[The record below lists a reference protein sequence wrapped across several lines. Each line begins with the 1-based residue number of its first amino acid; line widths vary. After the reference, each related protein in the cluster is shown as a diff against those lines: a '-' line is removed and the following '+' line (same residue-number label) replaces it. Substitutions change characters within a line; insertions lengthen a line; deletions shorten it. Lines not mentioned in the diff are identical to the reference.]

1 MQLGW
6 CDARF
11 DEWKSVAGRRNFEI
25 MRKDVSAA
33 HSAADTWGSISL
45 RCRANKGRSAC
56 SHPSYSMPHKE
67 RSRLLLLIIALPHL
81 ERARV
86 LACLQKSQ
94 AMRRSTL
101 PPPVAPRRLRRTL
114 SSYDEVR
121 QHACRRRRRVL
132 RWQTLSSADLSST
145 DPSTRHRHRSAFSPP
160 TLLRPG
166 RRVADGAGADDV
178 QATAGAVGA
187 GGAGVAQRASARV
200 GTGRKSAGSSLSR
213 TQQRRLWRFQLHC
226 NSKPRSPW
234 TTARGARVAHR
245 RALPAPTRAR
255 RNIRP
260 CLSDNS

>member
-1 MQLGW
+1 MELG
-6 CDARF
+6 RR
-11 DEWKSVAGRRNFEI
+11 RRNFEI

-114 SSYDEVR
+114 SSYDEV
-121 QHACRRRRRVL
+121 HSTPAAAAAAFCAGKPSPL
-132 RWQTLSSADLSST
+132 QT
-145 DPSTRHRHRSAFSPP
+145 SPP
-160 TLLRPG
+160 LIHQRDT
-166 RRVADGAGADDV
+166 D
-178 QATAGAVGA
+178 TA
-187 GGAGVAQRASARV
+187 
-200 GTGRKSAGSSLSR
+200 LP
-213 TQQRRLWRFQLHC
+213 F
-226 NSKPRSPW
+226 
-234 TTARGARVAHR
+234 HR
-245 RALPAPTRAR
+245 RPSCVLAAASQMAQAQIMYRQLQEQLALAAQA
-255 RNIRP
+255 
-260 CLSDNS
+260 